1 MIKKRHSVE
10 YILTI
15 IAGIIMLVNS
25 IPFIA
30 SLFIQ
35 LPSDIIFDRFRLELG
50 EEGFRLAQIRIITS
64 SLLSG
69 IMLIVLATMMERH
82 PRDLRHYGIMTIIVS
97 VVSLVGMG
105 LIHVVSII
113 ITLIGIA
120 GGSIAIIRGREGV
133 IMIDATYKPIEHAEY
148 FCSKCNIMFS
158 SDNELRKH
166 MVKHIE
172 YD

>member
-10 YILTI
+10 YILTM

-82 PRDLRHYGIMTIIVS
+82 PRDLRHY
-97 VVSLVGMG
+97 
-105 LIHVVSII
+105 
-113 ITLIGIA
+113 
-120 GGSIAIIRGREGV
+120 
-133 IMIDATYKPIEHAEY
+133 
-148 FCSKCNIMFS
+148 
-158 SDNELRKH
+158 
-166 MVKHIE
+166 
-172 YD
+172 